1 MKAKLL
7 CVYDEGA
14 LENTS
19 LIGARGFSILV
30 DIDGQRTLFDTGMR
44 GRYLLHNMD
53 QLRIDPESIDRV
65 VLSHDHKAN
74 MNGLKGFLEAR
85 KDPLDVYAHPSC
97 WRRKGMLG
105 RSFFSGEISQKYV
118 PHDITQTTQLSEHL
132 SIIGPASLDA
142 NELFLVLKTRN
153 GPVLLTACSHAGVP
167 AVMTCLKESIGK
179 QPFAII
185 GGLHIQKMKQREV
198 NPIGAV
204 LKDEYGSP
212 KLYLNHC
219 TGPTGVT
226 CMRVIFNLDTVKEFY
241 VGTEL
246 QFDI

>member
-1 MKAKLL
+1 
-7 CVYDEGA
+7 
-14 LENTS
+14 
-19 LIGARGFSILV
+19 
-30 DIDGQRTLFDTGMR
+30 
-44 GRYLLHNMD
+44 
-53 QLRIDPESIDRV
+53 
-65 VLSHDHKAN
+65 
-74 MNGLKGFLEAR
+74 
-85 KDPLDVYAHPSC
+85 
-97 WRRKGMLG
+97 
-105 RSFFSGEISQKYV
+105 
-118 PHDITQTTQLSEHL
+118 
-132 SIIGPASLDA
+132 
-142 NELFLVLKTRN
+142 
-153 GPVLLTACSHAGVP
+153 
-167 AVMTCLKESIGK
+167 MTCLKESIGK